1 MQDDLNKE
9 ASDNYGNAD
18 SNQYPPMNQPQFG
31 PGNMHSPNNAT
42 PPPSGYPA
50 PGQAPMIQQQRF
62 IVIPNY
68 RLWNIIQL
76 TPIKSNIK
84 AFLIISGIFYMIWG
98 IIAFGLEIGIITSA
112 YLTYYRGIWAGV
124 FLIGGGISML
134 VVACKKA
141 KNLNKLILTFTV
153 TMIICIFALLSSI
166 LNIYGLSRCNPD
178 PHWYNYCDRLLA
190 TNLKI
195 VILVLFV
202 IANIHSIINMFVT
215 GKVQKRAAT
224 TSPTNIPN

>member
-1 MQDDLNKE
+1 
-9 ASDNYGNAD
+9 
-18 SNQYPPMNQPQFG
+18 
-31 PGNMHSPNNAT
+31 
-42 PPPSGYPA
+42 
-50 PGQAPMIQQQRF
+50 

-124 FLIGGGISML
+124 FLIGGGISM
-134 VVACKKA
+134 
-141 KNLNKLILTFTV
+141 
-153 TMIICIFALLSSI
+153 MIICIFALLSSI